1 MGNKER
7 RRKEWKDFLVRDERA
22 DMKGAEKAGH
32 CLHKPS
38 LSFEATAGTQDN
50 S

>member
-1 MGNKER
+1 M
-7 RRKEWKDFLVRDERA
+7 RDERA

-32 CLHKPS
+32 QLHKPA
-38 LSFEATAGTQDN
+38 LSFEATAVTQDN